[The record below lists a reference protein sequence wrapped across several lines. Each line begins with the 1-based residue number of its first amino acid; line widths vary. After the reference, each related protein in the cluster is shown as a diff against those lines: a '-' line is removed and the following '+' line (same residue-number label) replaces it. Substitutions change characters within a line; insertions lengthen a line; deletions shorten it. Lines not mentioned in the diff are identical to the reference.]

1 MPSCELD
8 DFELGKTFKVAVGQ
22 PIDVAMLKAQIEQSG
37 KNVRLFTP
45 DTRPEYG
52 VGSWNP
58 MRVNIHV
65 DQKIC
70 VNRINFG

>member
-8 DFELGKTFKVAVGQ
+8 DFELGKSFTVAVGQ
-22 PIDVAMLKAQIEQSG
+22 SVDVGTLKTQIDLSG

-45 DTRPEYG
+45 YTQPEYG

-65 DQKIC
+65 DQKNRIS
-70 VNRINFG
+70 RINFG